1 MSALIP
7 ITLFGYL
14 PVMLFGC
21 ALLSARRAVLLA
33 YLVAWLFLPLKA
45 YHLPGLPEYSKV
57 SAAAVVCVLGT
68 LIFHSGAILRLRP
81 SVLDLPILLYLLSPV
96 LTNVAPGGAGVYEG
110 VAMSMSQALLWGVP
124 WLMGRLFFADIEGAR
139 ELALGVVVGAAVY
152 VPLCLIEARMSPQLN
167 QWVYGFHQHAF
178 NQTRRMGGWRPMV
191 FMQHGLAVGMW
202 MVAGAVTAIWLF
214 KARVL
219 PRIGGVPPGVMVAVI
234 LLTAVLCRS
243 AGAMMLLLA
252 GLGALYLS
260 SWFKTRLVV
269 LALVLAAPVYMVV
282 AIKAEALLTPTVEV
296 AGLVFGPE
304 RASSLETRLRN
315 EQLIAGRAM
324 EKPLLGWGGGGR
336 YLLRHSGDPGRI
348 LSVPDQFWVI
358 TLGQLGLVGLTAM
371 VSVLLLPALC
381 YFVTVPPRD
390 LALPA
395 MAPLTALA
403 VLPVLFMLD
412 CLMNAMMNPL
422 FTIASASVASVT
434 AAAWRVRRMSPTIPA
449 IWVGTR
455 VASGSPMTS
464 GETLAQRSG

>member
-1 MSALIP
+1 
-7 ITLFGYL
+7 
-14 PVMLFGC
+14 
-21 ALLSARRAVLLA
+21 
-33 YLVAWLFLPLKA
+33 
-45 YHLPGLPEYSKV
+45 
-57 SAAAVVCVLGT
+57 
-68 LIFHSGAILRLRP
+68 
-81 SVLDLPILLYLLSPV
+81 
-96 LTNVAPGGAGVYEG
+96 
-110 VAMSMSQALLWGVP
+110 
-124 WLMGRLFFADIEGAR
+124 
-139 ELALGVVVGAAVY
+139 
-152 VPLCLIEARMSPQLN
+152 
-167 QWVYGFHQHAF
+167 
-178 NQTRRMGGWRPMV
+178 MV